1 MARAE
6 AHQLLDIGAKLLPR
20 DVVGNLLGGGGGG
33 RDGKHRGGEQ
43 EREFCHRHYSWTG
56 ADPLGKARVLRR
68 RSNPHGTRSEERR
81 VGKECGRTCR
91 SRWSPY
97 PSQKNTH
104 RQHITLR
111 NIKPNRGT
119 I

>member
-68 RSNPHGTRSEERR
+68 RTNPPGTSARKRVVEGKSVTVVEDFGGRR
-81 VGKECGRTCR
+81 IMK
-91 SRWSPY
+91 
-97 PSQKNTH
+97 KNKNKI
-104 RQHITLR
+104 Q
-111 NIKPNRGT
+111 
-119 I
+119 

>member
-56 ADPLGKARVLRR
+56 ADPLGKASVLRR
-68 RSNPHGTRSEERR
+68 RSNPPGTS
-81 VGKECGRTCR
+81 
-91 SRWSPY
+91 S
-97 PSQKNTH
+97 TH
-104 RQHITLR
+104 RATSSRFRTPETDSTPLAGDTHT
-111 NIKPNRGT
+111 PNLQPPET
-119 I
+119 